1 MPLIADLEVA
11 LVSSD
16 PNSIFDRLEA
26 VLIQQH
32 DYHRLFDAK
41 MMRVR
46 RNMGLRIT
54 RPTALADVPQ
64 EQEAEFRQ
72 VWTDTARQIGQ
83 LFLDCGQLS
92 DAWAYFRT
100 IHEPERVRDAIQSKV
115 ADASRLTDQER
126 EELLNLA
133 LYDGA
138 HMVEGIRLLLRTH
151 GTCNTVTA
159 MSQVIGQMSPAERR
173 QAAAI
178 LVRHL
183 YNDLQS
189 SVRRDV
195 ERRQPLL
202 RSEIPLRELIV
213 GKDYLFADGNYHIDV
228 SHLHSIVGFA
238 RNLHREDPELKLAV
252 ELSLYGEQLSE
263 HLRYPADVPFD
274 DYYPA
279 SSTFLRALSGEDEQA
294 GLDWFTRRLQQ
305 EPDDADRRMIA
316 FVLVDLA
323 TRLGRA
329 ADVLE
334 TVSPWL
340 GRMEDPN
347 GFSFTTA
354 CVESGRPELLEVT
367 ARTNDDVLAFAT
379 SLLVRCS

>member
-1 MPLIADLEVA
+1 MSLISKLESA
-11 LVSSD
+11 LHPSD
-16 PNSIFDRLEA
+16 PNSIFERLET
-26 VLIQQH
+26 VLTEQR
-32 DYHRLFDAK
+32 DFHRLFDAK

-46 RNMGLRIT
+46 KTMGLRIT
-54 RPTALADVPQ
+54 RPTALSDVPR
-64 EQEAEFRQ
+64 EQDAEFRQ
-72 VWTDTARQIGQ
+72 VWTDTAREIGQ

-100 IHEPERVRDAIQSKV
+100 IHEPERVREAIQSKV
-115 ADASRLTDQER
+115 ADSARLSDQER

-138 HMVEGIRLLLRTH
+138 NMVEGVRLLLRTH

-178 LVRHL
+178 LVQHL
-183 YNDLQS
+183 YNDLQA

-202 RSEIPLRELIV
+202 RSDIPLRELIV
-213 GKDYLFADGNYHIDV
+213 GRDFLFADGNYHIDV

-279 SSTFLRALSGEDEQA
+279 SSKFLRALSGEDEQA
-294 GLDWFTRRLQQ
+294 GLDWFTQRLQQ

-323 TRLGRA
+323 TRLGRGS
-329 ADVLE
+329 DVLE
-334 TVSPWL
+334 IVSPWL
-340 GRMEDPN
+340 SRMEDPN

-354 CVESGRPELLEVT
+354 CVESGRPELLEIT